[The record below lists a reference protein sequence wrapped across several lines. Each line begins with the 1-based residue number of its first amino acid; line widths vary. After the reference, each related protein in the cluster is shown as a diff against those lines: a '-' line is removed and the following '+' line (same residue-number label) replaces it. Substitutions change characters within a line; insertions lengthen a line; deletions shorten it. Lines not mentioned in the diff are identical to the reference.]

1 MRDLTRVIKK
11 TTLAFFDASAT
22 TKRTTL
28 ALAIAF
34 AVLVGSGLGV
44 LSNNTSSNNASHNT
58 DISPGAAIASA
69 QSRPAQRTSR
79 EEQWSNQRNNSGAN
93 VTLRVLIVYTP
104 DALALVP
111 HGDINAQTNDIVRS
125 QNRVFANSGVK
136 LRVTSAGS
144 IAERPTTPI
153 DPSDARHGNWL
164 FDHLGDDRVF
174 PRMHEARRTTNADIT
189 MIMTGRLTDVAGL
202 ATENTGQRAK
212 DAIGIVD
219 LSSIIENSIATFAH
233 ELGHT
238 LGLRHD
244 PAQLAR
250 NKQKSSPDANVGYV
264 DPKSR
269 VRDLMSY
276 DTACNKRAV
285 CTQMLEYSM
294 QSNVKV
300 YDLTHHKMMSIPLGD
315 AHHDASSYINARLD
329 RYAAMNYNA
338 GN

>member
-58 DISPGAAIASA
+58 NISPGAPVASA
-69 QSRPAQRTSR
+69 QSRLAQRTPR

-111 HGDINAQTNDIVRS
+111 RGDINAQTNDIVRS

-174 PRMHEARRTTNADIT
+174 PRMHEARRATNADIT
-189 MIMTGRLTDVAGL
+189 MIMAGRLTDVAGL
-202 ATENTGQRAK
+202 ATENTGQHAK

-219 LSSIIENSIATFAH
+219 LSSIIENNIGTFAH
-233 ELGHT
+233 EFGHT

-250 NKQKSSPDANVGYV
+250 SKQKSSPDANVGYV

-276 DTACNKRAV
+276 DSACDKRAV
-285 CTQMLEYSM
+285 CMQMLTYSM
-294 QSNVKV
+294 QSNVEV

-315 AHHDASSYINARLD
+315 AHHDASGYINARLD